1 MTDELYAPGGNILR
15 EFTALREALRLPW
28 FWLRTRRELPRG
40 QGRVLVIPGFGTG
53 DGSTVVLRATL
64 RSLGY
69 DVRGWGLG
77 RNRGE
82 VEQVLPRV
90 AEVVRTAAVDGP
102 VHLVGWSLGGYL
114 AREVARDN
122 PQWVRQV
129 ITLASPIIG
138 GPKYTAAA
146 RYYQDR
152 GVDLDAI
159 EAKIEARNAT
169 PLRVPVLA
177 LYSERDNVVCPG
189 ACIDHH
195 SPQVEHVRVN
205 QCEHASFGGNPGVLG
220 IVAKRLA
227 STTNP

>member
-1 MTDELYAPGGNILR
+1 MNEELYAPDGNIFR
-15 EFTALREALRLPW
+15 ELTALREALRLPR
-28 FWLRTRRELPRG
+28 FWLQTRRQLPRG
-40 QGRVLVIPGFGTG
+40 QGRVVVIPGFGTG
-53 DGSTVVLRATL
+53 DGSTAVLRATI

-77 RNRGE
+77 RNLGE
-82 VEQVLPRV
+82 VEQLLPRV
-90 AEVVRTAAVDGP
+90 AEVVRDAALDGP

-122 PQWVRQV
+122 PERVLQV

-146 RYYQDR
+146 GYYRNR

-169 PLRVPVLA
+169 PLQVPVLA

-205 QCEHASFGGNPGVLG
+205 QCQHASFGFNPRVLG
-220 IVAKRLA
+220 LVAEQLA
-227 STTNP
+227 STAHA

>member
-1 MTDELYAPGGNILR
+1 MNDELYAPGGSILR
-15 EFTALREALRLPW
+15 ELTALREALRLPRFW
-28 FWLRTRRELPRG
+28 FRTRRELPHGR
-40 QGRVLVIPGFGTG
+40 GRVLVIPGFGTG

-77 RNRGE
+77 RNRGN
-82 VEQVLPRV
+82 VETLLPRV
-90 AEVVRTAAVDGP
+90 AEVVRAAAVDSP

-122 PQWVRQV
+122 PQWVHQV

-146 RYYQDR
+146 GYYRDR

-159 EAKIEARNAT
+159 EAKIEARNTT
-169 PLRVPVLA
+169 PVRVPILA

-195 SPQVEHVRVN
+195 SPRVEHVRVN
-205 QCEHASFGGNPGVLG
+205 QCEHASFGFNPGVLE

-227 STTNP
+227 STAHA

>member
-1 MTDELYAPGGNILR
+1 MNEHLYAPDGNILR
-15 EFTALREALRLPW
+15 ELSALREALRLPR
-28 FWLRTRRELPRG
+28 FWLQTRRQLPRG
-40 QGRVLVIPGFGTG
+40 QGRVVVIPGFGTG

-82 VEQVLPRV
+82 VEQLLPRV
-90 AEVVRTAAVDGP
+90 AEVVRTAALEGP

-122 PQWVRQV
+122 PERVRQV

-146 RYYQDR
+146 RYYRDR

-159 EAKIEARNAT
+159 EAKIEARNAN
-169 PLRVPVLA
+169 PLRVPVIA

-195 SPQVEHVRVN
+195 SPRVEHVRVN
-205 QCEHASFGGNPGVLG
+205 ECEHASFGFNPGVLR
-220 IVAKRLA
+220 IVADRLA
-227 STTNP
+227 RPASP

>member
-1 MTDELYAPGGNILR
+1 MNDELYAPNGNILR
-15 EFTALREALRLPW
+15 ELTALREAFRLPR
-28 FWLRTRRELPRG
+28 FWLQTRHKLPRG

-53 DGSTVVLRATL
+53 DGSTLVLRATL

-69 DVRGWGLG
+69 DVHGWGLG
-77 RNRGE
+77 RNGGQ
-82 VEQVLPRV
+82 VEQLLPRV

-122 PQWVRQV
+122 PEHVRQV

-146 RYYQDR
+146 RYYRDR

-169 PLRVPVLA
+169 PLRVPILA

-195 SPQVEHVRVN
+195 NPEVDHVRVN
-205 QCEHASFGGNPGVLG
+205 ECEHASFGFNPGVLG
-220 IVAKRLA
+220 IVAERLA
-227 STTNP
+227 TMAHA